1 MIRGVGSR
9 SVLARVGRARSA
21 AVTTPAPAP
30 AAAQPDD
37 LRIAVCAIARNE
49 RDYLLEWVAYHR
61 LAGFDGIHVYDNVS
75 DDGTSELLAALDAAG
90 VVHRTHWP
98 RREGIPPQRH
108 AYQHFLEN
116 HAGEYDWVLICDL
129 DEFVVPRTGTVKDF
143 IRRGTEHDPS
153 ITAYALPWL
162 VFGSGG
168 QEEKTP
174 GLVIERFTNCAE
186 RPGPSVK
193 TLFRSD
199 AVLAMRTHIADLM
212 WGRYADNRFQ
222 SPRWSDRMP
231 IDLVEAEDGEVL
243 VHHYFTKSRAEWVE
257 RRKLPKA
264 DRATVSHRHLTM
276 FERYEQLPREERRAA
291 AMADEVRAE
300 VERLERVV
308 DQLPGRRMKPVVLT
322 ASRDGVIGTVD
333 GLEPGQDCAVRVVI
347 NDVVERVVGCDRVI
361 DGRPAFFVV
370 GKWNEVPTKSVR
382 ASVVGSQRAVKAV
395 SDGRRDPREVLETVQ
410 KALPGAEEK
419 IFNLG
424 LELARTEEGT
434 RQLAT
439 TLATTFDKFPWYGA
453 LLEGL
458 TALHRGDSRGRDVL
472 VDAAERWPE
481 GFRQLT
487 DKLTEKDVRYA
498 LQLLE
503 RHGLSTGAPAGVSTT
518 A

>member
-1 MIRGVGSR
+1 MR
-9 SVLARVGRARSA
+9 SLLTRFTSPQRA
-21 AVTTPAPAP
+21 TPAHHF
-30 AAAQPDD
+30 AADGP
-37 LRIAVCAIARNE
+37 RIAVCAIARNE

-75 DDGTSELLAALDAAG
+75 DDGTSELLAALDTAG

-98 RREGIPPQRH
+98 RKEGIPPQRH

-116 HAGEYDWVLICDL
+116 HAGQYDWVLVCDL
-129 DEFVVPRTGTVKDF
+129 DEFVVPRTGTLKDF
-143 IRRGTEHDPS
+143 IRRGTERDPS

-168 QEEKTP
+168 QDEQAP

-186 RPGPSVK
+186 QPGPSVK

-212 WGRYADNRFQ
+212 WGRWADNRYER
-222 SPRWSDRMP
+222 PRWSDKMP

-276 FERYEQLPREERRAA
+276 FERYERLPREETRAA
-291 AMADEVRAE
+291 DMADQVRAE
-300 VERLERVV
+300 VRHLEQLV
-308 DQLPGRRMKPVVLT
+308 DQLPGRRMKPAVLT

-333 GLEPGQDCAVRVVI
+333 GLKPGQDCAVRVVI
-347 NDVVERVVGCDRVI
+347 NDVVERIVGCDRVI

-370 GKWNEVPTKSVR
+370 GKWNEVSLKSVR
-382 ASVVGSQRAVKAV
+382 ASVVGSQRVAKAV
-395 SDGRRDPREVLETVQ
+395 GDGRRDQAEVLEAVQ

-419 IFNLG
+419 IVNIA
-424 LELARTEEGT
+424 LELAKTEEGT
-434 RQLAT
+434 AKLASA
-439 TLATTFDKFPWYGA
+439 LSTTFDKWPWYGT
-453 LLEGL
+453 LLEGIV
-458 TALHRGDSRGRDVL
+458 ALHRGDSRGRDVL
-472 VDAAERWPE
+472 AAGAERWPD
-481 GFRQLT
+481 GMRQLA
-487 DKLTEKDVRYA
+487 DKLKEKDVRYA

-503 RHGLSTGAPAGVSTT
+503 RHGVSTETLAAVPAT

>member
-1 MIRGVGSR
+1 MIRGAGAR
-9 SVLARVGRARSA
+9 SVLARMGRARPVAES
-21 AVTTPAPAP
+21 TPPLGSGATE
-30 AAAQPDD
+30 PDD

-49 RDYLLEWVAYHR
+49 RDYLLEWVAHHR

-75 DDGTSELLAALDAAG
+75 DDGTSELLASLDAAG

-116 HAGEYDWVLICDL
+116 HAGKYDWVLICDL

-143 IRRGTEHDPS
+143 IRRGTERDPS

-168 QEEKTP
+168 QEEKAP

-186 RPGPSVK
+186 KPGPSVK

-212 WGRYADNRFQ
+212 WGRYADNRYET
-222 SPRWSDRMP
+222 PRWSDRMP
-231 IDLVEAEDGEVL
+231 IDLVEAEDGELL

-276 FERYEQLPREERRAA
+276 FERYERLPREETRAA
-291 AMADEVRAE
+291 AMADRVRAE
-300 VERLERVV
+300 VHRLEQVV
-308 DQLPGRRMKPVVLT
+308 DQLPGRRLKPVVLT

-347 NDVVERVVGCDRVI
+347 NDVVERIVGCDRVI
-361 DGRPAFFVV
+361 GGRPAFFVV

-382 ASVVGSQRAVKAV
+382 ASVVGSRRVVKAV
-395 SDGRRDPREVLETVQ
+395 SDGRRDQREVLEVVQ
-410 KALPGAEEK
+410 GVLPGAEEK
-419 IFNLG
+419 IFNIA
-424 LELARTEEGT
+424 LELAKTEEGT
-434 RQLAT
+434 RGLAKS
-439 TLATTFDKFPWYGA
+439 LSATFDKFPWYGA

-458 TALHRGDSRGRDVL
+458 VALHRGDSRGRDVL
-472 VDAAERWPE
+472 VAAAERWPD
-481 GFRQLT
+481 GMRQLAG
-487 DKLTEKDVRYA
+487 KLGEKDVRYA

-503 RHGLSTGAPAGVSTT
+503 RHGLSTETLAEAPATV
-518 A
+518 

>member
-1 MIRGVGSR
+1 MR
-9 SVLARVGRARSA
+9 SVITRLTRGR
-21 AVTTPAPAP
+21 P
-30 AAAQPDD
+30 AAAAAAPTATGGGPADAP
-37 LRIAVCAIARNE
+37 RVAVCAIARNE

-61 LAGFDGIHVYDNVS
+61 LGGFDGIHVYDNVS

-90 VVHRTHWP
+90 IVHRTHWP

-116 HAGEYDWVLICDL
+116 HAGEYDWVLVCDL

-143 IRRGTEHDPS
+143 VRRGLERDPD

-212 WGRYADNRFQ
+212 WGRYADNRHE

-231 IDLVEAEDGEVL
+231 IDLVEAEDGEIL

-276 FERYEQLPREERRAA
+276 FERYESLPREERRAA
-291 AMADEVRAE
+291 ALAPQVRAE
-300 VERLERVV
+300 VKRLEQVV
-308 DQLPGRRMKPVVLT
+308 DDLPGRRLEPVVLT
-322 ASRDGVIGTVD
+322 ASRDGIIGTVD
-333 GLEPGQDCAVRVVI
+333 GLKPGQDCLVRVVI
-347 NDVVERVVGCDRVI
+347 NDVVERIVGCDRVI

-382 ASVVGSQRAVKAV
+382 ASVLGSLQAVKAV
-395 SDGRRDPREVLETVQ
+395 SDGRRDQREVLAAVQ
-410 KALPGAEEK
+410 RALPSAEEK
-419 IFNLG
+419 IFNFG

-434 RQLAT
+434 RQLAK
-439 TLATTFDKFPWYGA
+439 TLSTTFDKFPWYGA

-472 VDAAERWPE
+472 VDAADRWPDAM
-481 GFRQLT
+481 RQLAE
-487 DKLTEKDVRYA
+487 KLVEKDCRYG

-503 RHGLSTGAPAGVSTT
+503 RHGLLTETLGDVSAT

>member
-1 MIRGVGSR
+1 M
-9 SVLARVGRARSA
+9 
-21 AVTTPAPAP
+21 
-30 AAAQPDD
+30 
-37 LRIAVCAIARNE
+37 CAIARNE

-98 RREGIPPQRH
+98 RKEGIPPQRH

-116 HAGEYDWVLICDL
+116 HAGRYDWVLVCDL

-143 IRRGTEHDPS
+143 IRRGTERDPAV
-153 ITAYALPWL
+153 TAYALPWL

-212 WGRYADNRFQ
+212 WGRYADNRHQ
-222 SPRWSDRMP
+222 RPQWSDRMP
-231 IDLVEAEDGEVL
+231 IDLVDAEDGEVL

-264 DRATVSHRHLTM
+264 DRATVSHRHLAM
-276 FERYEQLPREERRAA
+276 YDRYERLPREETRAA
-291 AMADEVRAE
+291 VMADRVRAE
-300 VERLERVV
+300 VRQLEEVV
-308 DQLPGRRMKPVVLT
+308 RRLPGRRLDPVVLT
-322 ASRDGVIGTVD
+322 VSRDGVIGTVD

-347 NDVVERVVGCDRVI
+347 DDVVERVVGCDRVV

-370 GKWNEVPTKSVR
+370 GKWNEVPTKRVR
-382 ASVVGSQRAVKAV
+382 VSVVGGRRAVKAV
-395 SDGRRDPREVLETVQ
+395 SDARRDPREVLETVQ
-410 KALPGAEEK
+410 RALPGAEEK
-419 IFNLG
+419 ILTLG
-424 LELARTEEGT
+424 LELARTEEGAD
-434 RQLAT
+434 QLAK
-439 TLATTFDKFPWYGA
+439 TLSATFEKFPWYGA

-472 VDAAERWPE
+472 VDAAGRWPE
-481 GFRQLT
+481 GMRQLAE
-487 DKLTEKDVRYA
+487 KLTEKDVQYA
-498 LQLLE
+498 LGLLD
-503 RHGLSTGAPAGVSTT
+503 RHGLCTTTLAGPPTT